1 MSLDKASQNVY
12 TKLESIFIDGGPIRI
27 GVKGTLLIAV
37 VIGTMIGLTESP
49 KVSLSLH
56 LALPVESSHFLQ
68 TGVKI
73 GGSEMIEVE
82 SPLSVKSRD
91 FWEHT
96 QPSCTIGMSCAQK
109 LGLPKIKGTP
119 RATIRGSQG
128 HAIWPLTPI
137 TAPWPFYKW
146 GIEITGPFP
155 EGPRKVKFLIVAIDY
170 FTKWI
175 KAKAVETIS
184 GGQVKKFV

>member
-119 RATIRGSQG
+119 STFKNPPVELEVARHRSVIG
-128 HAIWPLTPI
+128 HWESDSVSKIGIALAVARERLTGLPS
-137 TAPWPFYKW
+137 F
-146 GIEITGPFP
+146 GIVVFQEERSCACI
-155 EGPRKVKFLIVAIDY
+155 VK
-170 FTKWI
+170 
-175 KAKAVETIS
+175 
-184 GGQVKKFV
+184 